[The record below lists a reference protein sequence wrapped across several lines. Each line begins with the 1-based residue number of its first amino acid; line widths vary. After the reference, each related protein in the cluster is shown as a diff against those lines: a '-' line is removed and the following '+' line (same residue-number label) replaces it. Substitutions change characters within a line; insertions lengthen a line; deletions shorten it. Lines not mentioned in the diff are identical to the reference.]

1 MLMANRQIFAGLYQI
16 SSTFC
21 YQMNNWIPKK
31 KKTSLNDSEKTMKY
45 TIKKRYRYNSSIEEI
60 NLFEEAMGLFSIS
73 DLIISLTLFL
83 NAAALLSRRTKKV
96 SGIEEPSKSNPPLHE
111 NDALLAPTEED
122 GSQKPE
128 EHLTIRQRYFLLVET
143 IHQFSGVIVVW
154 NIFFAFLMI
163 FVFRG

>member
-1 MLMANRQIFAGLYQI
+1 MFDRGTLFFE
-16 SSTFC
+16 SS
-21 YQMNNWIPKK
+21 Q
-31 KKTSLNDSEKTMKY
+31 EV
-45 TIKKRYRYNSSIEEI
+45 
-60 NLFEEAMGLFSIS
+60 MGLFSIS

-96 SGIEEPSKSNPPLHE
+96 PGIEEPTKSNPPSHE
-111 NDALLAPTEED
+111 NESLLAPTED
-122 GSQKPE
+122 GGSQKPE

-154 NIFFAFLMI
+154 NIFFAFLII